1 MQLVPKTVGDL
12 REWLRQCDEYGPLY
26 PSDWIVMVTDGGI
39 QVCHPRCHMM
49 AATFSTEPEE
59 VCDA

>member
-12 REWLRQCDEYGPLY
+12 RKWLSACDEDRERLHPD
-26 PSDWIVMVTDGGI
+26 DWVVMVTDGGI
-39 QVCHPRCHMM
+39 QVCHPQCHMM

-59 VCDA
+59 A